1 MVTFGGG
8 ISFAL
13 AAGVGFAAI
22 LFSSGSVRSH
32 DDVVETP
39 QFRPGLWT
47 FQRTVE
53 RVRQAPHLNQLIV
66 SEEMTRCV
74 NPTLAMKGI
83 FASPPIG
90 NCSTTK
96 PERIDNRYVFANR
109 CDLTG
114 PVRTE
119 ITVDSDVSYV
129 EVNELT
135 VGNFPRIDIV
145 IARRVGECDAAAS
158 YQPSTTS
165 DGFQLSSAASR
176 PVRRIRQASE

>member
-1 MVTFGGG
+1 
-8 ISFAL
+8 
-13 AAGVGFAAI
+13 VGFAAI
-22 LFSSGSVRSH
+22 LLSSSPAKSN
-32 DDVVETP
+32 DELVESP

-47 FQRTVE
+47 FQRTIE
-53 RVRQAPHLNQLIV
+53 LVRQSPHLNQLIV

-83 FASPPIG
+83 FSSPPIG
-90 NCSTTK
+90 NCSTSK

-119 ITVDSDVSYV
+119 ITVDSDASYV

-135 VGNFPRIDIV
+135 VGNFPRIDVV

-158 YQPSTTS
+158 YQPSSKS
-165 DGFQLSSAASR
+165 DGFQLSSATSR
-176 PVRRIRQASE
+176 PVRRTRQASD